1 VVIVMELDKKQFS
14 TIVNFN
20 KPDTNDV
27 KVLSNSA
34 SAGNIFVIFLANELA
49 G

>member
-1 VVIVMELDKKQFS
+1 VVITMELDEKHVS

-20 KPDTNDV
+20 KPGTNDI

-34 SAGNIFVIFLANELA
+34 SAGNIFVIFLANE
-49 G
+49 